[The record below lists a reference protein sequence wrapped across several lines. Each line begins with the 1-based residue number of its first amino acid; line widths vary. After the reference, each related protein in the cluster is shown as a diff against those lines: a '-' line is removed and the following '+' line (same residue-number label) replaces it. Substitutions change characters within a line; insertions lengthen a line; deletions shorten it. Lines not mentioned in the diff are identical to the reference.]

1 MTIQKSRD
9 ELLEIIEMSNIST
22 EKLLKLTQLIEAVQY
37 DAYSEGYEDGYGDAT
52 VSTNITE
59 KNYG

>member
-1 MTIQKSRD
+1 
-9 ELLEIIEMSNIST
+9 MSNIST